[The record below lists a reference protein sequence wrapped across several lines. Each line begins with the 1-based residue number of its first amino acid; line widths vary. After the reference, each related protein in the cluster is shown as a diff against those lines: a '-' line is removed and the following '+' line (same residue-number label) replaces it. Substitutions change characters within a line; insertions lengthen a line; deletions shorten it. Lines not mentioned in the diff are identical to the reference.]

1 MQKLKENIKKTGTS
15 LKTGS
20 KNLANSAKDVINS
33 VAQKTKNI
41 ASATKTKTSNL
52 LQKLGVA
59 NLHPISAISDQDVET
74 FVEEKL
80 NLIFIFSNKTADCIY
95 VRCTTYQGK
104 DIVINLEDYE
114 ASVVFQDGALPNKF
128 EKTLA
133 NEIKQK
139 WTFYLYQKL
148 GKTYWNRLREHNHSN
163 EPYGY
168 EA

>member
-1 MQKLKENIKKTGTS
+1 MQKTKETIKKAGDS
-15 LKTGS
+15 LKAGA
-20 KNLANSAKDVINS
+20 KNLADSAKS
-33 VAQKTKNI
+33 VKEKTKGVI
-41 ASATKTKTSNL
+41 SATKTKTSNL

-59 NLHPISAISDQDVET
+59 KLHPISAISDQDVET

-80 NLIFIFSNKTADCIY
+80 NLIFIFSNRTADCIY

>member
-1 MQKLKENIKKTGTS
+1 MQKPKEIIKKAGDS
-15 LKTGS
+15 LKAGA
-20 KNLANSAKDVINS
+20 KNLADSAKSAVK
-33 VAQKTKNI
+33 KTKDEI
-41 ASATKTKTSNL
+41 SATKTKTSNL

-59 NLHPISAISDQDVET
+59 NLHPISAISDQDIET

-80 NLIFIFSNKTADCIY
+80 NLIFIFSNRTADCIY

-104 DIVINLEDYE
+104 DIVLNLEDYE